1 MMIMRLRIWSMIA
14 VVGLS
19 AFPLNV
25 RADQVIVSSLNLP
38 PNLNNTSQIDST
50 DFFAKE
56 FKTGGS
62 FTLQSIVASL
72 VVIIP

>member
-1 MMIMRLRIWSMIA
+1 MIA